1 MKIPNF
7 ASLYHSGTSYWRSDC
22 QSARNGPCWIPL
34 ITCSKMA
41 ARSESYLLLARF
53 QTWSIASGGSDAV
66 GASESELARM
76 TDEFEMKKP
85 RTSANNKDF
94 RVFGNIAS
102 PLKTTDSESP
112 TEDVKRAS
120 ASWLYKE
127 PRQSRPT
134 RSTEPVGGS
143 LLIHTLQPALK
154 TFNMR
159 NSSSP
164 VGVHSEFGVS
174 LGQSFF
180 SSGLGNGASHKSPLS
195 SEVKL
200 QSNLHLAFCVCG
212 GRDDAKKSGTVWKKV
227 VRSPHYRRIGRVES
241 FGSELKSFGL
251 GYGERPEQ

>member
-22 QSARNGPCWIPL
+22 QSARNGPCWIPV

-85 RTSANNKDF
+85 R
-94 RVFGNIAS
+94 
-102 PLKTTDSESP
+102 
-112 TEDVKRAS
+112 
-120 ASWLYKE
+120 
-127 PRQSRPT
+127 
-134 RSTEPVGGS
+134 
-143 LLIHTLQPALK
+143 
-154 TFNMR
+154 

-180 SSGLGNGASHKSPLS
+180 SSGLGNGASHS
-195 SEVKL
+195 SRAPSAQK
-200 QSNLHLAFCVCG
+200 
-212 GRDDAKKSGTVWKKV
+212 
-227 VRSPHYRRIGRVES
+227 
-241 FGSELKSFGL
+241 
-251 GYGERPEQ
+251 